1 MVCVLIIPL
10 SVNFEQKFIRIL
22 LMLLLNF
29 LLGKISHKW
38 KDNLVANIHFM
49 KTIYDNV
56 ELCGIGL
63 MHKEKKKISN
73 ETKMNYYS
81 FFMYFFF
88 WRNSIGNNFSI
99 IRLKVSN
106 ITWKNL
112 IFYEPFTAHSLSSLS
127 VNLHT
132 NVHVIFKEFP
142 TTFWG
147 MQYHML

>member
-29 LLGKISHKW
+29 LLRKISHKW

-63 MHKEKKKISN
+63 MHKEKKRFEMKPKLIIIH
-73 ETKMNYYS
+73 
-81 FFMYFFF
+81 FLCIFFF

-112 IFYEPFTAHSLSSLS
+112 IVYERFTAHSLSCLS
-127 VNLHT
+127 VNQHT

-142 TTFWG
+142 TTCWG

>member
-10 SVNFEQKFIRIL
+10 NVNFEQKFIRIL
-22 LMLLLNF
+22 WMLLLKF

-49 KTIYDNV
+49 KTIYENV

-63 MHKEKKKISN
+63 MHKQKKRFEMKPKLIIIP
-73 ETKMNYYS
+73 
-81 FFMYFFF
+81 FLCIFLF

-112 IFYEPFTAHSLSSLS
+112 IVYERFTAHSLSCLS

-132 NVHVIFKEFP
+132 NVHVIFKDFP
-142 TTFWG
+142 TTYWG